1 MIQTPASFVVRETPE
16 TWEAWEAWE
25 ALRGPTTN
33 NNNKKILS
41 KKIYKKDS
49 QQHLNTD
56 ST

>member
-1 MIQTPASFVVRETPE
+1 MTQTPASFVVRETPE
-16 TWEAWEAWE
+16 TWEAWE

>member
-16 TWEAWEAWE
+16 TWEAWE